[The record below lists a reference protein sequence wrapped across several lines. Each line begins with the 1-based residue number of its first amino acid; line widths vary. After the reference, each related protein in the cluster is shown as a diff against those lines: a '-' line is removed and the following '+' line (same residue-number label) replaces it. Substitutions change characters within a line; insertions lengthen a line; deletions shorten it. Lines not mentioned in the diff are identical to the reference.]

1 MGNFRQRA
9 PCLCTQVAIL
19 IALARA
25 KRKEYLEVVDSPTA
39 FWDRPPQ
46 SDALYPAMFKARACH

>member
-1 MGNFRQRA
+1 
-9 PCLCTQVAIL
+9 LCTQVAIL